1 MPKPLQLALSATDM
15 QELKRV
21 RDRDPEPHMREKAA
35 ALLKI
40 ADGQS
45 GRTVALH
52 GLFKHRRPET
62 VYEWVRRYQA
72 DGIAGLRVKP
82 GRGRKPAF
90 SP

>member
-1 MPKPLQLALSATDM
+1 MPKPLQLALSAADVR
-15 QELKRV
+15 ELAYT
-21 RDRDPEPHMREKAA
+21 RDHDPEPHMREKAA

-45 GRTVALH
+45 GRAVALH
-52 GLFKHRRPET
+52 GLLKHRRPDT
-62 VYEWVRRYQA
+62 VYEWVRRYQT

>member
-1 MPKPLQLALSATDM
+1 MPKALQLTLSTSAR

-21 RDRDPEPHMREKAA
+21 RDHEPEPYMREKAA

-40 ADGQS
+40 AAGQS
-45 GRTVALH
+45 GRAVACH
-52 GLFKHRRPET
+52 GLLKHRRPDT
-62 VYEWVRRYQA
+62 VYDWVRRYQVE
-72 DGIAGLRVKP
+72 GVKGLRVKS